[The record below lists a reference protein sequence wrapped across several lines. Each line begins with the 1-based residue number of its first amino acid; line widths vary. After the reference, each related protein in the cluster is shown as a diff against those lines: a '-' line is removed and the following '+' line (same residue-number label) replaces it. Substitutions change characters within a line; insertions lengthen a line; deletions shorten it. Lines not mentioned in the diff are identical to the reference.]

1 MYQIIKVLN
10 NNAFLAKHDEGERIL
25 VGKGIGFGKNQAIS
39 LLQSKMRKSTLWQ
52 SKKMSGQ

>member
-10 NNAFLAKHDEGERIL
+10 NNAFLAKHDGERIL
-25 VGKGIGFGKNQAIS
+25 VVEGLGLEKNQTIH

-52 SKKMSGQ
+52 SGKMSVR

>member
-25 VGKGIGFGKNQAIS
+25 VGKGIGFGKNQAIH

-52 SKKMSGQ
+52 SGKMNVR